1 MKIPFL
7 SSSSEDSESD
17 KSSESIN
24 IRNTNELSEKEKI
37 EKGLEIGSTLSKA
50 VRSNTVESEAD
61 VDDDSFFSEDFVD
74 TSSFFEM
81 ERNGAPT
88 ITTKY
93 DMEKQIP
100 NDKKKYLTEIDRY
113 WVNKPYS
120 FVSIFHSKKENEV
133 KYFAIEPYLN
143 PIETEILDFL
153 ESKVRDNIKYTN
165 SGEIA
170 VDGTR
175 EDKEKV
181 IEDVTNETLDK
192 YFTGLTG
199 ILGRVAS
206 AMYNDSNDSIDL
218 GSSEINSLTDKQ
230 INKFL
235 YYIKRDFIG
244 YGRIDPIK
252 NDISVEDISCNG
264 YNAPVFV
271 YHTEHEQIIT
281 NISHGKDELD
291 KFVINLAKR
300 GGKSISK
307 RTPQVDITLED
318 GSRGQL
324 TYGNEVSSHGTNYT
338 IRQFKDVPFTPVDLV
353 SWNTFGLD
361 QIAFLWL
368 AIQNNKSMI
377 IAGGTASG
385 KTTTLNALSLFI
397 PSSQKIV
404 SIEDT
409 REVELPQRNW
419 VASITRPSFK
429 QDGSG
434 SVDEFDLLESAL
446 RQRPDY
452 LIMGEVRGE
461 EGRTLFQVMSTG
473 HTTYSTF
480 HADSVGEV
488 LRRFTTEPISVSKSI
503 FTSVDL
509 VSIQTSTRVS
519 GNKVRRNKT
528 ISEIVQYNS
537 DDDNII
543 VQDIYKW
550 QAETD
555 SFLQTSGSNLIEE
568 IKFDRGWDDSELT
581 KELAERKVVLAYLI
595 KNGFKTY
602 REVASTLQAYM
613 TDPTTVITLI
623 AEDRLKSSL
632 DNLEEIE
639 SIDIEIDEEINDLE
653 VRPDPGKE
661 LLEKCDEILEE
672 NREWMDKYKGRDVSI
687 EDAMPEVEEI
697 FQEDIVQQNNEL
709 VIKQNEMEDNSEIM
723 DEWAELEDSLENLDF
738 DLDDQG

>member
-1 MKIPFL
+1 MKIPLL
-7 SSSSEDSESD
+7 S
-17 KSSESIN
+17 KSSETDN
-24 IRNTNELSEKEKI
+24 SEDQQTISKSSSDEDLTEEDKI
-37 EKGLEIGSTLSKA
+37 KRGMEIGTTLSKA
-50 VRSNTVESEAD
+50 VRSNTVESEVD
-61 VDDDSFFSEDFVD
+61 VNNDSFFSEDFVD

-81 ERNGAPT
+81 ERDGEQT

-93 DMEKQIP
+93 DMEKQIS
-100 NDKKKYLTEIDRY
+100 NKKKKFLTEIDRY
-113 WVNKPYS
+113 WVNKPFS

-133 KYFAIEPYLN
+133 KYYVIEPYLD
-143 PIETEILDFL
+143 PVEDEILDFL
-153 ESKVRDNIKYTN
+153 ESKVRDSIKYTD
-165 SGEIA
+165 SGNIA

-175 EDKEKV
+175 EDKEEV
-181 IEDVTNETLDK
+181 IKRVTNKTMKK

-199 ILGRVAS
+199 ILGRIS
-206 AMYNDSNDSIDL
+206 SKFYDNSNDSIDL
-218 GSSEINSLTDKQ
+218 GSSEINRLTDQQVK
-230 INKFL
+230 KFL

-244 YGRIDPIK
+244 YGRIDAIK

-264 YNAPVFV
+264 YNSPVFV

-281 NISHGKDELD
+281 NITHGEDELD

-307 RTPQVDITLED
+307 RTPQVDITLDD

-324 TYGNEVSSHGTNYT
+324 TYGREVSSHGTNYT
-338 IRQFKDVPFTPVDLV
+338 IRQFKDVPFTPIDLI
-353 SWNTFGLD
+353 SWNTFSLD
-361 QIAFLWL
+361 QVAFLWL

-488 LRRFTTEPISVSKSI
+488 LRRFTTEPINVSKSI

-528 ISEIVQYNS
+528 ISEVVQYNS
-537 DDDNII
+537 DDDNIV

-555 SFLQTSGSNLIEE
+555 SFLQTSASNLIEE

-613 TDPTTVITLI
+613 TDPKTVITLI

-653 VRPDPGKE
+653 VRPDPGE
-661 LLEKCDEILEE
+661 DLIEKCNEIMKE
-672 NREWMDKYKGRDVSI
+672 NQEWIDKYKGQDVSI

-697 FQEDIVQQNNEL
+697 FQDETVQEKNEL
-709 VIKQNEMEDNSEIM
+709 VIKKNEDNSDIM
-723 DEWAELEDSLENLDF
+723 DEWAELEETLDDPDF
-738 DLDDQG
+738 DLET

>member
-1 MKIPFL
+1 MKIPFIST
-7 SSSSEDSESD
+7 SSTEDEDSTEETQESD
-17 KSSESIN
+17 
-24 IRNTNELSEKEKI
+24 RGRFDHLSYEDK
-37 EKGLEIGSTLSKA
+37 LETGVDIASKVSKA
-50 VRSNTVESEAD
+50 VTKRTIQSD
-61 VDDDSFFSEDFVD
+61 IDIDDDSFFSEDYID
-74 TSSFFEM
+74 TSSFFRR
-81 ERNGAPT
+81 ERNGEPT
-88 ITTKY
+88 ITTMY

-100 NDKKKYLTEIDRY
+100 GRKKDHLREIDRY
-113 WVNKPYS
+113 WVNKPFS
-120 FVSIFHSKKENEV
+120 FISIFHSKKENEV
-133 KYFAIEPYLN
+133 KYYVIEPYLD
-143 PIETEILDFL
+143 PIEEEILDFL
-153 ESKVRDNIKYTN
+153 ESKVRDNIKYTD
-165 SGEIA
+165 SGNIA
-170 VDGTR
+170 VDGDR
-175 EDKEKV
+175 EDKEVV
-181 IEDVTNETLDK
+181 IERVTNETMEK

-199 ILGRVAS
+199 LLGRIS
-206 AMYNDSNDSIDL
+206 SKLYNDSNDSIDL
-218 GSSEINSLTDKQ
+218 GSSEINRLTERQ
-230 INKFL
+230 IKKFL

-244 YGRIDPIK
+244 YGRIDAIK

-281 NISHGKDELD
+281 NIEHGKDELD

-324 TYGNEVSSHGTNYT
+324 TYGREVSSHGTNYT
-338 IRQFKDVPFTPVDLV
+338 IRQFKDVPFTPIDLI
-353 SWNTFGLD
+353 SWNTFSLD

-434 SVDEFDLLESAL
+434 SVDEFDLLESSL

-488 LRRFTTEPISVSKSI
+488 LRRFTTEPINVSKSI

-509 VSIQTSTRVS
+509 VSIQTSTRVN

-528 ISEIVQYNS
+528 ISEVVQYNS
-537 DDDNII
+537 DDDNIV

-555 SFLQTSGSNLIEE
+555 SFLQTSASNLIEE

-581 KELAERKVVLAYLI
+581 KEIAERKVVLAYLI

-623 AEDRLKSSL
+623 AEDRLESSL

-653 VRPDPGKE
+653 VRPDPGEK

-672 NREWMDKYKGRDVSI
+672 NKEWMSKYEGQDVSI
-687 EDAMPEVEEI
+687 EDAMPEVDEI
-697 FQEDIVQQNNEL
+697 FQEDKIQDDL
-709 VIKQNEMEDNSEIM
+709 VTNKTDEEDSDII
-723 DEWAELEDSLENLDF
+723 DEWAELEETLD
-738 DLDDQG
+738 DLDIETDQR